1 VATALNTN
9 VLAEPILVGREHELE
24 ELQALLNSAVAGK
37 GTTVFVSG
45 EAGTGKTR
53 LVTEFLNQARKQAV
67 TVLTGWCLSNA
78 AVPYFPFFEAFSR
91 YLSAEHGERVE
102 LKDWLMSPSQ
112 TDKFGNPQT
121 ITPQVW
127 KDQTFTAVANTLSSI
142 FAKKPVI
149 LFIDDLHW
157 ADSASLALLHY
168 LGRIAN
174 SGRVLIIATFR
185 TEQLASDAEGRPHPL
200 VETLRLMRREDSAK
214 EIRVASLKQ
223 SGVWELAKG
232 MLGGDLQ
239 LGFAQKIANE
249 SQGNPLFVVESIRML
264 HEQNALTQEH
274 EQWRL
279 VSGTIGIPPKIKD
292 VILQRLSAL
301 SRGQRHVLEL
311 ASVVGE
317 KFDASLLASALG
329 QERIELIRLLDTI
342 AEDTSLVACE
352 GELYKFDHS
361 RTRDAVY
368 GDISSPLKKV
378 YHAKVAEELET
389 NCNGDKIPFSDL
401 AYHYS
406 QAGNKRKAVEYSL
419 AAGQDALTKWGNSE
433 AIKHFSFVM
442 QATEEEA
449 EFTKQKLAALEGLGD
464 AYYASDNLL
473 QAVTT
478 FEQLTNVQSGAAK
491 VRATRKAAEAAVYLG
506 DIAHQ
511 KALIQKAEATTTADR
526 LEAARVL
533 HPRVFLIE
541 SPSDWVLARRTGEQ
555 ILQVFEEEYALS
567 DAAQVLRWLSYGQAM
582 LGALEMGVETALRSI
597 SLLDELRDFRSQ
609 IESYAY
615 AGGTLQACTLV
626 EEANRMFAKAV
637 EVNEKYK
644 IWDYVRLFPAYV
656 WEAMGLVGQDTP
668 SAIIK
673 ALKALEYF
681 EKTDSRLYAG
691 AVYGVLIVAHALAE
705 DINHVEAY
713 FEKLMSLPKDILSN
727 APTQIYIAPTMA
739 IYYSARNE
747 FEKSNKIFTD
757 WLAAIKSVFPS
768 PFYEA
773 GSRQL
778 YAWSLGRQG
787 RMEEAKAQLEEAQ
800 KIVETARSRFSR
812 VKIAPSLMSLT
823 RLEVSQSFLIR
834 LDLVNIS
841 VKEGS
846 IVKVEN
852 LPQELKILEIS
863 PNCILHD
870 GQIEFKDNKIKPFEV
885 KTIKLTVKAT
895 KAGSFELNPQ
905 ITYIDDSGEKRI
917 CNPRPLAA
925 SVQPAQLES
934 KILAG
939 GISDLITVDE
949 KVKPFNVFLCYK
961 RTSGKDFADHLKIGL
976 EELGFHTFIDTKD
989 IPKMVVGEE
998 EWAKIRDQA
1007 IEDSRIFILIMTPGF
1022 ELSSEVIKELNLARK
1037 QADKTFIY
1045 FNHSNTPANVVIR
1058 LENEVLDIGKQEQV
1072 FFETKEELLRL
1083 AHDILINRPRTEP
1096 SKHRKPES
1104 DTAIDIVKKF
1114 GLPRSTGRRNK

>member
-1 VATALNTN
+1 VTALNTN
-9 VLAEPILVGREHELE
+9 VLAEPILVGREHELKK
-24 ELQALLNSAVAGK
+24 LQALLNSAVAGK

-45 EAGTGKTR
+45 EAGAGKTR

-78 AVPYFPFFEAFSR
+78 AVPYFPFFEAFSS
-91 YLSAEHGERVE
+91 YFSAEHGERVV
-102 LKDWLMSPSQ
+102 LKDWLMGPSQ

-142 FAKKPVI
+142 SAKKPII

-185 TEQLASDAEGRPHPL
+185 MEQLASDAEGRPHPL
-200 VETLRLMRREDSAK
+200 VETLRLMRREDLAE

-223 SGVWELAKG
+223 PGIWELAKE

-239 LGFAQKIANE
+239 LGFAQKLANE

-292 VILQRLSAL
+292 VILQRLSTL

-329 QERIELIRLLDTI
+329 QERIGLIRLLDTV
-342 AEDTSLVACE
+342 AEDTSLVVCE
-352 GELYKFDHS
+352 GESYKFDHS

-389 NCNGDKIPFSDL
+389 NCKGDTIPSSDL

-419 AAGQDALTKWGNSE
+419 AAGQDALTKWSNSE
-433 AIKHFSFVM
+433 AIKHFSFVV
-442 QATEEEA
+442 QAIKEET

-464 AYYASDNLL
+464 AYFASDNLL

-478 FEQLTNVQSGAAK
+478 FEQLTDFQSGAAK
-491 VRATRKAAEAAVYLG
+491 DRATRKAAEAAIYLG

-511 KALIQKAEATTTADR
+511 KALIQKAEAITATDR

-541 SPSDWVLARRTGEQ
+541 SPSDWVIARRTGEQ
-555 ILQVFEEEYALS
+555 ILRVFEEEYALS
-567 DAAQVLRWLSYGQAM
+567 DAAQVLRWIGYGQAM
-582 LGALEMGVETALRSI
+582 LGALEMGVESALRSI
-597 SLLDELRDFRSQ
+597 SLLDELGDFRSQ

-615 AGGTLQACTLV
+615 AGGTLQACTFD

-681 EKTDSRLYAG
+681 KKTDSSLYAG

-705 DINHVEAY
+705 DINHVEEY

-727 APTQIYIAPTMA
+727 APTQIYIAPTTA
-739 IYYSARNE
+739 IYYAARNE

-787 RMEEAKAQLEEAQ
+787 RMEEAKTQLEKAQ
-800 KIVETARSRFSR
+800 KIAETARSRFGR

-823 RLEVSQSFLIR
+823 RLEASQSFPIR

-885 KTIKLTVKAT
+885 KTIKLTLKAPE
-895 KAGSFELNPQ
+895 AGSFELNPQ

-925 SVQPAQLES
+925 SVKPAQPES
-934 KILAG
+934 KVLAG

-949 KVKPFNVFLCYK
+949 KVKPFDVFLCYK

-998 EWAKIRDQA
+998 EWAKTRDKA
-1007 IEDSRIFILIMTPGF
+1007 LEESRFFILIMTPGF

-1037 QADKTFIY
+1037 QAGKTFIY
-1045 FNHSNTPANVVIR
+1045 FCHSNTATKVVIR

-1083 AHDILINRPRTEP
+1083 AHDILIKRPHYEP
-1096 SKHRKPES
+1096 SKDRNPES
-1104 DTAIDIVKKF
+1104 DAEIDIVKKF
-1114 GLPRSTGRRNK
+1114 GLPRSTGRQNK